1 MKSDEFSLHLPNPI
15 IHNKSIFPSNV
26 CASPNAEN
34 SIHFF
39 INKSDLKHH
48 KKTEEIFI
56 LTAHTKKIRKI
67 KENVF
72 NSQDS
77 SFHKNRFHFFF
88 LERERNIKLNIYH
101 SSLYCGKNSY
111 QQPCAIPFS
120 ESRMFR
126 ISNRQRDS
134 V

>member
-1 MKSDEFSLHLPNPI
+1 MKSDEFSLPLPNPI

-26 CASPNAEN
+26 FASPNAEN

-39 INKSDLKHH
+39 INKSDPKHH
-48 KKTEEIFI
+48 KKTEEIFMR
-56 LTAHTKKIRKI
+56 TTHTKKISKI
-67 KENVF
+67 KEHVF
-72 NSQDS
+72 KSQDS
-77 SFHKNRFHFFF
+77 SFHKNRIHFFF
-88 LERERNIKLNIYH
+88 FRERNIKLNIYH
-101 SSLYCGKNSY
+101 SPLYRGKNSY